1 MSVPAESPRHPT
13 RRWRVSRHG
22 VRETS
27 ARRQRPHL
35 RGVPPVR
42 GLLPLVA
49 GLGAWQLLVRG
60 QSAYFPRPSL
70 WWQAT
75 VQLWNSGA
83 LAPALVATAKTF
95 VLSMLIATAIGT
107 ALGVLVGRVRVVD
120 RLLGPF
126 LDYCRVMPAAA
137 VVPLAVLFAGYTEKM
152 KVEVVVFSA
161 VWPILLQ
168 VRQTA
173 KTLNPVLLDLTR
185 TLRLGRV
192 ARARK
197 VLVPSL
203 LPAVLLGLRVAA
215 PTVLIIVLLVE
226 IATAVPGVGALIS
239 NAQRTFQPAAA
250 YGMVAV
256 AGVLGLLVNALISV
270 LEGYLLRYR
279 SEP

>member
-1 MSVPAESPRHPT
+1 VTVQAESPR
-13 RRWRVSRHG
+13 RR
-22 VRETS
+22 
-27 ARRQRPHL
+27 RPHL
-35 RGVPPVR
+35 RGVPPLR

-49 GLGAWQLLVRG
+49 GLSAWQLVVRG

-70 WWQAT
+70 WWPAT
-75 VQLWNSGA
+75 VQLWDSGA

-95 VLSMLIATAIGT
+95 VLSLLIATALGT
-107 ALGVLVGRVRVVD
+107 VVGVAVGRVHAID

-137 VVPLAVLFAGYTEKM
+137 VVPLAVLFAGYTENM

-173 KTLNPVLLDLTR
+173 RTLPPVLLDIAR
-185 TLRLGRV
+185 SLRLGKV
-192 ARARK
+192 ATARK
-197 VLVPSL
+197 VLLPSL

-250 YGMVAV
+250 YGMVAI

-270 LEGYLLRYR
+270 IEAYLLRYR
-279 SEP
+279 PQL